1 MPAVTDTIAR
11 RLAIGALVLTLAVT
25 VATLALRI
33 IGGAPP
39 VPNRFSMG
47 DTAATAV
54 GVLQVAT
61 ASVAALILVR
71 IPRHRVGWLLM
82 ATGAF
87 YAVSIL
93 AGVGAFA
100 AVAAGPDAL
109 AIAEW
114 CGWLAFVT
122 STISGITI
130 FAIPFVF
137 PDGRP
142 ASRRVARLLAVFA
155 APALVLVL
163 ALTLQPG
170 PGYLLT
176 SLDNPIGIGPD
187 ILGTLPTTVLAAIG
201 ASVGAVMA
209 LAGASVVARFRRS
222 RGVERQQLKWF
233 VGATILMTVALG
245 VTSWIGFVANDARGV
260 EWPLVAY
267 ALAATTVPISI
278 GIAILRYRL
287 YAIDRII
294 SRTLSYGV
302 ITAVLLVV
310 FVLIVVGLQA
320 LLASITD
327 GQAIPV
333 AVSTIVVFAL
343 FQPLRRRVQEAID
356 RRFNRARYDAER
368 TQAAFAARLRDN
380 VDLDSLGAEV
390 RMVVTATMAPA
401 SVGLWLRPG
410 LEDQR

>member
-1 MPAVTDTIAR
+1 MPAMTDAMGR
-11 RLAIGALVLTLAVT
+11 RLAIAAWVLTLAVT
-25 VATLALRI
+25 AATLALRI

-39 VPNRFSMG
+39 VPNRFAMG

-54 GVLQVAT
+54 GLLQVAT

-71 IPRHRVGWLLM
+71 IPRQPVGWLLM
-82 ATGAF
+82 ATGVF

-93 AGVGAFA
+93 AGIAAFA

-109 AIAEW
+109 AIAQW

-122 STISGITI
+122 STISGITL

-142 ASRRVARLLAVFA
+142 ASRKVARLLAVLA
-155 APALVLVL
+155 APALVLL
-163 ALTLQPG
+163 IALTLQPG

-176 SLDNPIGIGPD
+176 SLDNPLGIGPD
-187 ILGTLPTTVLAAIG
+187 VLGALPTTAIAAIG
-201 ASVGAVMA
+201 ACVGAMMV

-233 VGATILMTVALG
+233 VGATILMMLALG
-245 VTSWIGFVANDARGV
+245 VTSWIGFVANDARRV

-267 ALAATTVPISI
+267 ALAATTVPIAI
-278 GIAILRYRL
+278 GIAVLRYRL

-294 SRTLSYGV
+294 SRTITYGV
-302 ITAVLLVV
+302 LTAVLVGV
-310 FVLIVVGLQA
+310 FVVIVIGLQA
-320 LLASITD
+320 ILASITKSQ
-327 GQAIPV
+327 GIPV
-333 AVSTIVVFAL
+333 TVSTLVVFAL
-343 FQPLRRRVQEAID
+343 FQPLRRRVQSAID

-368 TQAAFAARLRDN
+368 IQAAFAARLRDN

-390 RMVVTATMAPA
+390 RNVVGATIAPA
-401 SVGLWLRPG
+401 SIGLWLRPG
-410 LEDQR
+410 QGDRP